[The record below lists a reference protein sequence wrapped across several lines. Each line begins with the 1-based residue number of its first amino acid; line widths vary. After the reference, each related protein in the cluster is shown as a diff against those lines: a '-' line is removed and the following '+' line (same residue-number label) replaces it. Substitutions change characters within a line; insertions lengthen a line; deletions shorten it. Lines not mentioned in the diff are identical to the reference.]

1 MLQRYNIFPIHHHPS
16 LLFYIGMEI
25 PYIPSQHTKFALSNK
40 KFSILNYQF
49 STVNSL
55 TPKKNLNYQLSI
67 LNYQLSIIIMIITV
81 QKMKEVF
88 AYCNK
93 MYFGG
98 KMARPKLSTGRSTYY
113 VARTYCIPNYKTR
126 RCGGIQIRFSEMFD
140 FTEEDLI
147 NVMCHE
153 MIHLNLYRRF
163 IEKYGLNI
171 IQTYTDSPKQVGK
184 LTFGEEIWQFIYN
197 TFIFKEI

>member
-1 MLQRYNIFPIHHHPS
+1 
-16 LLFYIGMEI
+16 
-25 PYIPSQHTKFALSNK
+25 
-40 KFSILNYQF
+40 
-49 STVNSL
+49 
-55 TPKKNLNYQLSI
+55 
-67 LNYQLSIIIMIITV
+67 MIITV

-113 VARTYCIPNYKTR
+113 LARTYCIPNYKTR

-163 IEKYGLNI
+163 IIEKGGHGPRWHQMANELNEKYGLNI
-171 IQTYTDSPKQVGK
+171 IQTFTDPPKQVGK